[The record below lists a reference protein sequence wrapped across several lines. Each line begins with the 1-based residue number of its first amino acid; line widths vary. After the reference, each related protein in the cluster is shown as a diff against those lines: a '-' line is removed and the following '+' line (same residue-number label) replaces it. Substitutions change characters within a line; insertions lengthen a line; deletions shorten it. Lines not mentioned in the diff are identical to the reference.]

1 MDIVY
6 ILLACCVAGVL
17 LYSKLSGS
25 GGGVAARAV
34 EAALER
40 DIQLMELRLAN
51 LTEEC
56 GTLQANV
63 ASMRGR
69 LHTHAEHEADRARQL
84 RDAAAQSATEQ
95 RESLPERLVRKGLV
109 NADQVAK
116 AEAYRRNTGNP
127 LPTEEI
133 LALLDFIA
141 PDVLRAERDEHRRQ
155 TRTAAAP
162 EAGPAPAEGGDGTA

>member
-17 LYSKLSGS
+17 LYTKL
-25 GGGVAARAV
+25 GGGGGGASRLA

-40 DIQLMELRLAN
+40 DVQLMELRLAN
-51 LTEEC
+51 LTEEF
-56 GTLQANV
+56 GTLQASV

-84 RDAAAQSATEQ
+84 RDAAVQTATEQ

-133 LALLDFIA
+133 LALLGFVA
-141 PDVLRAERDEHRRQ
+141 PDVLRAERDEHKRQ
-155 TRTAAAP
+155 TRVPSAP
-162 EAGPAPAEGGDGTA
+162 EAGPPPAEGGGDKA

>member
-17 LYSKLSGS
+17 LYTKL
-25 GGGVAARAV
+25 GGGGGGASRLA

-40 DIQLMELRLAN
+40 DVQLMELRLAN
-51 LTEEC
+51 LTEEF
-56 GTLQANV
+56 GTLQASV

-84 RDAAAQSATEQ
+84 RDAAVQTATEQ

-133 LALLDFIA
+133 LALLGFVA
-141 PDVLRAERDEHRRQ
+141 PDVLRAERDEHKRQ
-155 TRTAAAP
+155 TRVPSSP
-162 EAGPAPAEGGDGTA
+162 EAGPPPAEGGGDKA

>member
-17 LYSKLSGS
+17 LYTKL
-25 GGGVAARAV
+25 GGGGGGASRLA

-40 DIQLMELRLAN
+40 DVQLMELRLAN
-51 LTEEC
+51 QTEEF
-56 GTLQANV
+56 GTLQASV

-84 RDAAAQSATEQ
+84 RDAAVQSASEQ

-133 LALLDFIA
+133 LALLGFVA
-141 PDVLRAERDEHRRQ
+141 PDVLRAERDEHKRHIRA
-155 TRTAAAP
+155 TAAP
-162 EAGPAPAEGGDGTA
+162 EAGPPAAEGGGNKA

>member
-17 LYSKLSGS
+17 LYTKL
-25 GGGVAARAV
+25 GGGGGGASRAV

-40 DIQLMELRLAN
+40 DIQLMEMRLAN
-51 LTEEC
+51 LTEDC
-56 GTLQANV
+56 GTLQASV

-84 RDAAAQSATEQ
+84 RDAAVQSATEQ

-116 AEAYRRNTGNP
+116 AEAYHRNTGNP

-133 LALLDFIA
+133 LALLGFIA
-141 PDVLRAERDEHRRQ
+141 PDVLRAERDEHKRQ
-155 TRTAAAP
+155 TRVATAPA
-162 EAGPAPAEGGDGTA
+162 AGPAPTEGGKDTA

>member
-17 LYSKLSGS
+17 LYTKL
-25 GGGVAARAV
+25 GGGGGGASRLA

-40 DIQLMELRLAN
+40 DVQLMELRLAN
-51 LTEEC
+51 LTEEF
-56 GTLQANV
+56 GTLQASV

-84 RDAAAQSATEQ
+84 RDAAVQSATEQ
-95 RESLPERLVRKGLV
+95 REGLPERLVRKGLV

-133 LALLDFIA
+133 LALLGFIA
-141 PDVLRAERDEHRRQ
+141 PDVLRAERDEHKRQ
-155 TRTAAAP
+155 TRVAAAP
-162 EAGPAPAEGGDGTA
+162 EAGPPPAEGGGDKA

>member
-17 LYSKLSGS
+17 LFTKL
-25 GGGVAARAV
+25 GGGDGGASRAV

-40 DIQLMELRLAN
+40 DIQLMEMRLAN

-56 GTLQANV
+56 GTLQASV

-84 RDAAAQSATEQ
+84 RDAAVLSATEQ
-95 RESLPERLVRKGLV
+95 RENLPERLVRKGLV

-133 LALLDFIA
+133 LALLGFIA
-141 PDVLRAERDEHRRQ
+141 PDVLRAERDDHKRQ
-155 TRTAAAP
+155 TRVPAAP
-162 EAGPAPAEGGDGTA
+162 VAGPAPTEGGAGSA